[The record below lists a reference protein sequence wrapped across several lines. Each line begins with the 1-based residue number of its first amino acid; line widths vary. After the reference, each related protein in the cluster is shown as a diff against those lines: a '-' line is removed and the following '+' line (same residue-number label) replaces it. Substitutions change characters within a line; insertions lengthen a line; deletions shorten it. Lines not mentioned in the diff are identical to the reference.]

1 MASNPEESFLSF
13 RHPQDPS
20 DTFGLSSKPLKKETD
35 GALEFLVEDVERKE
49 GRRRRQI
56 PMAVCESSWSHN
68 FKSNYQYA
76 FSKRR
81 PSKTPLGDSPLML
94 REIPVRALSTLQLAL
109 AQVIS
114 STRRRITLLC
124 PGCIPSI
131 HPTIQ
136 HIFPMSPSATAT
148 RNPMRRATWAPLTAY
163 GSKVIEKWII
173 SGPTPTPTVTP
184 TRSTLNLVES
194 PEPAAAAEWA
204 PLTRDEALALMRSER
219 YPRPRSAAHASP
231 RYATRRTQPPFS
243 QSCLRKHDAAHTPGH
258 PRGPAPSSMDRKLNM
273 PEVLDI
279 IFDLVGRDP
288 NDWVRRE
295 RGRTLAALART
306 CKTFQNPAL
315 DALWCTQNGL
325 APILQTFPDDLWDR
339 TAPAKFKVKT
349 FLALRRPV
357 MLQDW
362 QRPLLHLARIRRFR
376 IDSFPTDQF
385 SVDVCQALRTCCPLQ
400 QPMFP
405 KLQEIHWFDW
415 RAQSLP
421 VFAMFLSPRLR
432 RIGFVPDSMAQLSIL
447 PTLGLMYPN
456 LTHLDLRGPRRHSF
470 ENVDIA
476 LPSVLGLL
484 ISLKN
489 LQELLLPSADARI
502 IEYLA
507 RLPALE
513 ELVVDEVLLTA
524 LTSGTP
530 SHPRFPALQ
539 VLSLWSTTPDVA
551 IMLVSALQSR
561 ALVLLN
567 LVFDHVF
574 PDAETTTRLLAAIA
588 ALGPAA
594 HETITTLHIE
604 DEWTEARPHANVPDE
619 DEFDVYLVDGEAL
632 RVLFPFSNLVSITLK
647 PYHGVDLDDALVA
660 DMARAW
666 PLIEEL
672 QIVFGADTHEAPFAL
687 REITLRGLHALATHC
702 PHLRVLEIYMDAST
716 IPDFDTMPIQ
726 TSLTKLDVLCSP
738 VVAPYAVGRFLR
750 SMFPNLRILQSGCLQ
765 ENSWTGSVRRW
776 RNLADFLSQ
785 VGGSI
790 PEGELEEEVDE

>member
-1 MASNPEESFLSF
+1 
-13 RHPQDPS
+13 
-20 DTFGLSSKPLKKETD
+20 
-35 GALEFLVEDVERKE
+35 
-49 GRRRRQI
+49 
-56 PMAVCESSWSHN
+56 
-68 FKSNYQYA
+68 
-76 FSKRR
+76 
-81 PSKTPLGDSPLML
+81 
-94 REIPVRALSTLQLAL
+94 
-109 AQVIS
+109 
-114 STRRRITLLC
+114 
-124 PGCIPSI
+124 
-131 HPTIQ
+131 
-136 HIFPMSPSATAT
+136 MSPSASAT

-173 SGPTPTPTVTP
+173 SGPSPTPTVTP
-184 TRSTLNLVES
+184 NRSTPNLVES
-194 PEPAAAAEWA
+194 PEPATTADWT
-204 PLTRDEALALMRSER
+204 PLTRDDALALMRSEL
-219 YPRPRSAAHASP
+219 YPGRARPPMRRPAMPRAEINRLARKVACQNTMRRTHQVIREVQVGPATPDQRILYNCRRKSYSAASNQVEPRDLTPLCICTTTNPGKPWELLRHIPLANHAFVISTNSL
-231 RYATRRTQPPFS
+231 ATTI
-243 QSCLRKHDAAHTPGH
+243 
-258 PRGPAPSSMDRKLNM
+258 PAPSSMDRKLNM

-315 DALWCTQNGL
+315 NALWCTQNGL

-385 SVDVCQALRTCCPLQ
+385 SVDVCQALRTCCPL

-567 LVFDHVF
+567 LVFDHAF

-702 PHLRVLEIYMDAST
+702 PHLRVLEIYMNAST

-776 RNLADFLSQ
+776 RNLADFLSK
-785 VGGSI
+785 VEGSI